1 MFSPFER
8 MVAMRYLRSRRQEGF
23 ISVIAWFSLLG
34 IALGVATLIIVMSVM
49 NGFRQELLSRILGL
63 NGHVGVYALVG
74 GALSDYDAIARRVAA
89 LPGVVGAAPMIE
101 GQGLMTANGLAS
113 GVLVRGL
120 RQDDVRKR
128 AILADNIRSGSLD
141 DFEGT
146 GAAMIGKR
154 MADRYGLR
162 VGDTLTLMVPVFNE
176 TAIGV
181 IPRSKDVEVVAV
193 YEIGMYEYDNNFV
206 YLPFEL
212 AQVLYQMRGAASGVD
227 ILIDDP
233 DRVAEARIDVNT
245 ALAGRYRVSD
255 WQRANA
261 SYFNAIQVE
270 RNVMFLILT
279 LIILVAAFN
288 IVSSLIMLVKD
299 KGRDIAI
306 LRTMGATRAMILR
319 VFLLCGTAVGVVG
332 TAAGVA
338 LGLVFCAN
346 IEAIRQFLQGLTGR
360 NLFAAELYFLSKL
373 PAIVDAKEVVLIVVM
388 AFGLSFLATIY
399 PAWRAARLDPVE
411 GLREA

>member
-206 YLPFEL
+206 YLPFGL